1 MAGFMAGI
9 AGVNALAD
17 TAPGF
22 VWRLQDGDGP
32 GATALRPCGP
42 DIMVNMSVWENLESL
57 RDFVYRSGAH
67 LDFMRRRRAWF
78 HPMAQ
83 PYLVLRWGPAGHIRG
98 VGEALSRL
106 GLPPRGSPRRPARHR
121 PAASPPRAPPPRR
134 GRAPRWLTGF
144 PTPPPGPRPPR
155 PPPRPHPPGGGTPC
169 PATIGGAAR
178 WRNAGSWRWEY
189 GILALAVRRGVD
201 HGRVTSAHLRR
212 RAEARGVTTAYR
224 DWQGRRVQVRDETL
238 QAVLAALGS
247 SPPPARPRP
256 GASAA

>member
-67 LDFMRRRRAWF
+67 LDFMRRRRARF

-83 PYLVLRWGPAGHIRG
+83 THPVLWWVPAGHIPAL
-98 VGEALSRL
+98 VQALSR
-106 GLPPRGSPRRPARHR
+106 
-121 PAASPPRAPPPRR
+121 
-134 GRAPRWLTGF
+134 
-144 PTPPPGPRPPR
+144 
-155 PPPRPHPPGGGTPC
+155 
-169 PATIGGAAR
+169 
-178 WRNAGSWRWEY
+178 
-189 GILALAVRRGVD
+189 RGV
-201 HGRVTSAHLRR
+201 
-212 RAEARGVTTAYR
+212 
-224 DWQGRRVQVRDETL
+224 
-238 QAVLAALGS
+238 
-247 SPPPARPRP
+247 
-256 GASAA
+256 

>member
-1 MAGFMAGI
+1 MSGCHLAELNVGTARGATDSPEMAGFMAGI

-83 PYLVLRWGPAGHIRG
+83 PYLVLWWVPAGHIPG
-98 VGEALSRL
+98 LDEALSRL
-106 GLPPRGSPRRPARHR
+106 ELLRRD
-121 PAASPPRAPPPRR
+121 
-134 GRAPRWLTGF
+134 G
-144 PTPPPGPRPPR
+144 PGPRAFTFRDPY
-155 PPPRPHPPGGGTPC
+155 PPPV
-169 PATIGGAAR
+169 PAEVADR
-178 WRNAGSWRWEY
+178 SF
-189 GILALAVRRGVD
+189 
-201 HGRVTSAHLRR
+201 
-212 RAEARGVTTAYR
+212 
-224 DWQGRRVQVRDETL
+224 
-238 QAVLAALGS
+238 
-247 SPPPARPRP
+247 
-256 GASAA
+256 